1 MIEFTLNGETVQTD
15 EDPNT
20 PLLWI
25 VRDQFGLKGSKFG
38 CGAGLCGACTM
49 HVDGAAVRTCI
60 LPVAAV
66 AGQDITTIEGIG
78 SPDALHPLQVAWNDF
93 AVPQCG
99 YCQSGQIMSAAAM
112 LEANPNPS
120 EAEVDAALS
129 GNICRC
135 GCYNRIK
142 DAVMAVSQ
150 SPAQF
155 VDAMAPKAKAE
166 GKSMSIQ
173 NVSRRGFL
181 KSTAVVGGGLVVG
194 FNLSLIH
201 ISEPTRPY

>member
-1 MIEFTLNGETVQTD
+1 MIEFTLNGETVRTD

-93 AVPQCG
+93 AVPQWLLSVGADHVGCRHARG
-99 YCQSGQIMSAAAM
+99 QS
-112 LEANPNPS
+112 
-120 EAEVDAALS
+120 
-129 GNICRC
+129 
-135 GCYNRIK
+135 
-142 DAVMAVSQ
+142 
-150 SPAQF
+150 
-155 VDAMAPKAKAE
+155 
-166 GKSMSIQ
+166 
-173 NVSRRGFL
+173 
-181 KSTAVVGGGLVVG
+181 
-194 FNLSLIH
+194 
-201 ISEPTRPY
+201 

>member
-1 MIEFTLNGETVQTD
+1 MIEFTLNGETVRTD

-20 PLLWI
+20 PLLWV

-99 YCQSGQIMSAAAM
+99 YCQSGQICRLRPCWRRILILAKPRWMLRCPAIFVGAAAT
-112 LEANPNPS
+112 
-120 EAEVDAALS
+120 
-129 GNICRC
+129 
-135 GCYNRIK
+135 
-142 DAVMAVSQ
+142 
-150 SPAQF
+150 
-155 VDAMAPKAKAE
+155 
-166 GKSMSIQ
+166 
-173 NVSRRGFL
+173 
-181 KSTAVVGGGLVVG
+181 TA
-194 FNLSLIH
+194 SKMQ
-201 ISEPTRPY
+201 

>member
-112 LEANPNPS
+112 LEANPSPS

-155 VDAMAPKAKAE
+155 VDAMAAKAKA
-166 GKSMSIQ
+166 
-173 NVSRRGFL
+173 RG
-181 KSTAVVGGGLVVG
+181 
-194 FNLSLIH
+194 
-201 ISEPTRPY
+201 

>member
-1 MIEFTLNGETVQTD
+1 MIEFTLNGETVRTD

-49 HVDGAAVRTCI
+49 HVEGAAVRTCI

-112 LEANPNPS
+112 LEANPNPG
-120 EAEVDAALS
+120 EAEVDAALVIS
-129 GNICRC
+129 S
-135 GCYNRIK
+135 
-142 DAVMAVSQ
+142 AVTLLVVLKA
-150 SPAQF
+150 SPA
-155 VDAMAPKAKAE
+155 APVLPAE
-166 GKSMSIQ
+166 
-173 NVSRRGFL
+173 L
-181 KSTAVVGGGLVVG
+181 
-194 FNLSLIH
+194 
-201 ISEPTRPY
+201 